1 MKKSAAIIAVISL
14 GLLCAATGASQA
26 AEAKTKN
33 PYEGTQSIVKEGKRI
48 FDSNCK
54 GCHGEGAKGDICP
67 DLTTQKK
74 KFGNSDT
81 DLYTTISK
89 GRPGGMPNW
98 DNTLGADKIWK
109 VITYLRSVEK

>member
-1 MKKSAAIIAVISL
+1 MKKSAAIIAVVSL
-14 GLLCAATGASQA
+14 SLLCATAGATSG

-33 PYEGTQSIVKEGKRI
+33 PHEGKQPAIKEGKRI
-48 FDSNCK
+48 YDSNCK
-54 GCHGEGAKGDICP
+54 GCHGEGARGDICP
-67 DLTTQKK
+67 DLTTKKK

-81 DLYTTISK
+81 ELYTTISK

-109 VITYLRSVEK
+109 VITYLRSIEK